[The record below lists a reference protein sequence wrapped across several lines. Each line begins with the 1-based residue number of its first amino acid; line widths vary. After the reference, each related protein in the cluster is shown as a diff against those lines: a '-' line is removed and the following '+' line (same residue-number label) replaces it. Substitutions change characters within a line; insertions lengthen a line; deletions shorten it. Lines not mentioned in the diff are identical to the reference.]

1 MKIIEL
7 NVRGTRRRLKKK
19 RVAIRTP
26 GCKIVYHYK
35 PKRYGPARCA
45 ICKKP
50 LNATPTGPKSLIKK
64 LPKSK
69 KRPNRPY
76 GGYLCSSCL
85 RKVILRRALKEG
97 ETLLKGEVSVT

>member
-19 RVAIRTP
+19 RVAVRTP
-26 GCKIVYHYK
+26 GGKIVYHYK
-35 PKRYGPARCA
+35 PKRHGPARCA
-45 ICKKP
+45 LCKKP
-50 LNATPTGPKSLIKK
+50 LNATPTSPKSFMKK

-76 GGYLCSSCL
+76 GGYLCPSCL
-85 RKVILRRALKEG
+85 RKVILRRALEEG
-97 ETLLKGEVSVT
+97 EILLKGEVSVS